1 MKKLYKEITA
11 ARIVVTAE
19 DAQYMVH
26 FSREYN
32 HGKTWEFD
40 PNSDA
45 IGQYETHATGKMLV
59 AIEINED
66 SMMFPE
72 DAKRRLDYI
81 MPIDDAREYY
91 KFIRDTEPQ
100 LWFAIDMASEGEL
113 KGYDAD
119 MLRCMHNCKG
129 CAVVA

>member
-11 ARIVVTAE
+11 ARLVITAE

-40 PNSDA
+40 LNSDA
-45 IGQYETHATGKMLV
+45 IGQYETHATGKIFV
-59 AIEINED
+59 AIEINEET
-66 SMMFPE
+66 MMFSE
-72 DAKRRLDYI
+72 DANRRLDYI

-91 KFIRDTEPQ
+91 KFIRDVEPQ

-113 KGYDAD
+113 KGYDTD